1 MKAQRPVIVG
11 VGGLTSEVGKTT
23 LLCRLLPAFP
33 GWEAIKTT
41 RGHYRSCG
49 KDPHACCVS
58 HLLSDEPVIR
68 SGRGLTYS
76 PGKDSGRYWDAGA
89 TNVHWLIATDAQVD
103 LGITQTLARV
113 NAPGVFIEGNSFTEY
128 VRPDFFIMV
137 ARAGDLKL
145 KPTARQALTR
155 VSAVYLSD
163 SGSVADK
170 VRVRKFL
177 SETLPA
183 SESSALPVH
192 GAAEFSQLISL
203 VQRLDS
209 GAVGSSNPGD

>member
-1 MKAQRPVIVG
+1 
-11 VGGLTSEVGKTT
+11 
-23 LLCRLLPAFP
+23 
-33 GWEAIKTT
+33 
-41 RGHYRSCG
+41 
-49 KDPHACCVS
+49 
-58 HLLSDEPVIR
+58 
-68 SGRGLTYS
+68 LTYS